1 MPTAQTPILFDM
13 GKPLLPGPGVSK
25 TILLSNFLPTLRGTK
40 RKRGAQIRFGS
51 AISGTP
57 TVTGIFDFHRSDGRQ
72 FVIITAEDKIFS
84 SAEASSD
91 RDDISK
97 SGLSWAADSLTSFAV
112 LDDLVVMCNRAGDTP
127 QYTDGGGLTQD
138 VTGMGNHKYVVSHKG
153 RLFAAGKDGASI
165 DYSGVNDILDWSDNG
180 GTLTNIIKDHG
191 KITGISPSHFNL
203 IYIFYGGSGGGGD
216 DAAIYRLNTPKIGT
230 PDGWTL
236 EPVVKGITTL
246 SHQSIVAVGND
257 MGFVS
262 NKPSFHLISTVEKFG
277 DLESTEQSLTV
288 EDSWKSSL
296 NTGGDR
302 LENIVSAYYGE
313 ENLICCGV
321 TASGQSTNN
330 LIYSM
335 STAIQDEGGNFEWQ
349 EWEGLAPVSMATI
362 SLNGRERLITGDT
375 AGFVNLQDDS
385 TFSDN
390 GSTAITGTISLGSVA
405 FINPVMRKGHKRLKY
420 GYINNK
426 ISDTTTLTYRV
437 TDKNNLG
444 PINTATM
451 NVDGQG
457 FVMGTSLMGDNIG
470 EDRVLSDEVEIL
482 DSGERVELSI
492 AHSTAATGLEIM
504 WLSPMV
510 TEESH

>member
-375 AGFVNLQDDS
+375 AGFVNLQ
-385 TFSDN
+385 
-390 GSTAITGTISLGSVA
+390 
-405 FINPVMRKGHKRLKY
+405 
-420 GYINNK
+420 
-426 ISDTTTLTYRV
+426 
-437 TDKNNLG
+437 
-444 PINTATM
+444 
-451 NVDGQG
+451 
-457 FVMGTSLMGDNIG
+457 
-470 EDRVLSDEVEIL
+470 
-482 DSGERVELSI
+482 
-492 AHSTAATGLEIM
+492 
-504 WLSPMV
+504 
-510 TEESH
+510 

>member
-1 MPTAQTPILFDM
+1 MPTTQTPILFDM
-13 GKPLLPGPGVSK
+13 GKALLPGPGVSK
-25 TILLSNFLPTLRGTK
+25 EILLSNFLPTLRGTK

-57 TVTGIFDFHRSDGRQ
+57 TVTGVFDFHRSDGRQ

-112 LDDLVVMCNRAGDTP
+112 LDDKVVMCNRAGDAP
-127 QYTDGGGLTQD
+127 QFTDGGGLTQD

-165 DYSGVNDILDWSDNG
+165 DYSGVNDILDWSNNG
-180 GTLTNIIKDHG
+180 GTITNIIKDHG
-191 KITGISPSHFNL
+191 KITGLSMSHFNL
-203 IYIFYGGSGGGGD
+203 IYVFYAGGRGQS
-216 DAAIYRLNTPKIGT
+216 AAIYRLNTPAIGT
-230 PDGWTL
+230 PSDWTL
-236 EPVVKGITTL
+236 EPVVRGITTL
-246 SHQSIVAVGND
+246 SHQSIVPVGND
-257 MGFVS
+257 IGFVS

-277 DLESTEQSLTV
+277 DLEATEHSLAI
-288 EDSWKSSL
+288 EDSWKSGL
-296 NTGGDR
+296 NTGKGR
-302 LENIVSAYYGE
+302 LENIVGIYYGE
-313 ENLICCGV
+313 ENLVCFGV
-321 TASGQSTNN
+321 TASGSSTND

-335 STAIQDEGGNFEWQ
+335 STAIQDENGNFEWQ
-349 EWEGLAPVSMATI
+349 EWKGLAPISMATI
-362 SLNGRERLITGDT
+362 NLNGRERLITGDT

-390 GSTAITGTISLGSVA
+390 GSAAITGTINLGSVA

-420 GYINNK
+420 AYINNK
-426 ISDTTTLTYRV
+426 ISDTATLTYRV
-437 TDKNNLG
+437 SDKNNLG

-451 NVDGQG
+451 NVNGQG
-457 FVMGTSLMGDNIG
+457 FVMGTNLIGDNIG
-470 EDRVLSDEVEIL
+470 EDRILSDEVEIF
-482 DSGERVELSI
+482 DSGERMELSV
-492 AHSTAATGLEIM
+492 AHSTNETGLEIM